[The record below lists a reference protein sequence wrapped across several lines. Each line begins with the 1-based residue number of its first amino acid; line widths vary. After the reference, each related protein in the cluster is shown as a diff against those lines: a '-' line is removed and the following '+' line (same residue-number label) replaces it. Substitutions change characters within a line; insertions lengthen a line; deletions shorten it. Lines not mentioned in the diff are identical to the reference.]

1 VVVMT
6 TSLQFIF
13 AMEGAGVGPVAFV
26 GASVGAVGASVGAS
40 VGATE
45 GVGVGAFV
53 VGDKVGANV
62 EPGANVVGV
71 AVVGVAVVGATVFT
85 GASVGANVRAHALS
99 AYATL
104 FTVMRLQPCH
114 QS

>member
-1 VVVMT
+1 MT

-13 AMEGAGVGPVAFV
+13 VGAAVGPVAFI
-26 GASVGAVGASVGAS
+26 
-40 VGATE
+40 GATVGSGVGGSE

-53 VGDKVGANV
+53 DRFVGDKVGGNV
-62 EPGANVVGV
+62 GAGANVVGV
-71 AVVGVAVVGATVFT
+71 TVVGGAVGVAVVTV
-85 GASVGANVRAHALS
+85 RLHALS

-114 QS
+114 QP